1 MSKYIEVNFVQEYDD
16 PPPEYQVIIKTQTP
30 KKSLSHTIN
39 SICTSICTS
48 VCTSMCIHITN
59 CFENCIAHIKCCDA
73 PDM

>member
-1 MSKYIEVNFVQEYDD
+1 MSKSNEVIFAQEYDD

-39 SICTSICTS
+39 SICTT
-48 VCTSMCIHITN
+48 VCTSICIHITN
-59 CFENCIAHIKCCDA
+59 CFETCTAHIKCCDA

>member
-30 KKSLSHTIN
+30 TKSLSHTIN

-48 VCTSMCIHITN
+48 MGIHITN
-59 CFENCIAHIKCCDA
+59 CFDNCIAHIK
-73 PDM
+73 